1 MLERIQDF
9 LFHNQVMSIR
19 IILTLTIIFCLFVL
33 RRLLIATVNRR
44 LDDQDQVYAWRKGSE
59 YLFLFL
65 SLMTIIGIWFDNF
78 GGNVGTYFGLLSA
91 GVAIS
96 LQDPLS
102 NLVAWLFII
111 SRHPFETGDRV
122 EVNGV
127 AGDVID
133 IHLFKFTLIEIGN
146 WVDADQSTGRVI
158 HLPNR
163 LVFSHSVANYTSG
176 FPHIWNE
183 IPIPMTFESDWQL
196 AKKMLQEIADRHS
209 LRPTLEEE
217 NEIKRQAKQNNVRV
231 PTMTPVVYT
240 KVSESGVVLTL
251 RYLCK
256 PRRRRNSEQSIW
268 EEVLSLFAEEKELD
282 FAYPTQRIFYHPVEG
297 KTLLADHSEVA
308 EPRNHLINEVK

>member
-1 MLERIQDF
+1 MLEKIQDF
-9 LFHNQVMSIR
+9 LFHNQVISTQ
-19 IILTLTIIFCLFVL
+19 IILTFTIIFCLFVL
-33 RRLLIATVNRR
+33 RRLLVATVNRR

-122 EVNGV
+122 EVNGI

-163 LVFSHSVANYTSG
+163 LVFSHAVANYTSG

-217 NEIKRQAKQNNVRV
+217 NEIKRQAKRNNVRV

-308 EPRNHLINEVK
+308 EPRNHLINDVK